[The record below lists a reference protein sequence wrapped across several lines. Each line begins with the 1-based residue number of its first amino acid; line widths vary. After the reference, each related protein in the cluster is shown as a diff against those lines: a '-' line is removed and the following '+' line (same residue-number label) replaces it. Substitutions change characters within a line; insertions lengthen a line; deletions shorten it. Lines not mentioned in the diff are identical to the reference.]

1 MNKVVRNPF
10 TIGGREDEVECG
22 VVQLH
27 ASHIILGRSCFFDR
41 EVVHKER
48 ESHHLIGK
56 IRRLLLNRGT
66 Q

>member
-1 MNKVVRNPF
+1 MNKVVRIPF
-10 TIGGREDEVECG
+10 TIERYEDEVECG

-27 ASHIILGRSCFFDR
+27 PSHIILGRSCLFDR
-41 EVVHKER
+41 KVVHKER
-48 ESHHLIGK
+48 ENHHLIGK